1 MNITFND
8 KTVIVTGA
16 AHGFG
21 RAISLAFATRGAN
34 VWACDVVAGELAET
48 ERLCTEAGGQC
59 QVRVVDVSDK
69 IAVDAF
75 VAEASAAT
83 GRVDILVNNAGGVL
97 GQVGR
102 PLEEVTPG
110 QWQAIF
116 DVNVTG
122 AFYFA
127 QAVAPGMKANRWGRI
142 VNISSGAGLGV
153 SLTGIQAYAS
163 AKAAQIGLTRQLAHE
178 LGPWGVTVNNIAPGF
193 VRSNP
198 TTERQWE
205 SYGEAGQAALLER
218 IALKRLGSPD
228 DIAHGVLFFASD
240 YAGWISGQVI
250 SIDGGK

>member
-1 MNITFND
+1 MNIEFSG

-21 RAISLAFATRGAN
+21 RAISLAFAQHGAQ
-34 VWACDVVAGELAET
+34 VWACDVQADGLNTTRQQCLDE
-48 ERLCTEAGGQC
+48 GGQC
-59 QVRVVDVSDK
+59 EVRTVDVSNHA
-69 IAVDAF
+69 AVHAF
-75 VAEASAAT
+75 VAEVTQAA
-83 GRVDILVNNAGGVL
+83 GKIDVIVNNAGGVL

-102 PLEEVTPG
+102 PLEEVTPDE
-110 QWQAIF
+110 WNRIF
-116 DVNVTG
+116 GVNTSG

-127 QAVAPGMKANRWGRI
+127 QAAAPAMKAAKFGRI
-142 VNISSGAGLGV
+142 VNISSGAGLGI

-163 AKAAQIGLTRQLAHE
+163 AKAALIGLTRQLAHE
-178 LGPWGVTVNNIAPGF
+178 LGPWNITVNSIAPGF

-205 SYGEAGQAALLER
+205 SYGADGQRALINN
-218 IALKRLGSPD
+218 IALKRLGSAD

-240 YAGWISGQVI
+240 YANWISGQVI